1 MTPFLDQI
9 LSSVSNSLYIQK
21 LSVVTYLILVF
32 TALFGF
38 TAYLSALTSPRRNRK
53 ARLSFNLLIY
63 FIVLINTVLLLVG
76 VSTSIGLFHYSLPA
90 LLSILMIPLTF
101 YALASI
107 ETDWNKHKGLKL
119 STLVLAVLIVFL
131 FGSRHLING
140 VHEEETTSD
149 IINILINGHFRWS
162 VHGSHYDLA
171 PLDAILK
178 VMLSYTTGDT
188 IFSPVLASVM
198 YTCYGLSAFM
208 LVYVL
213 TKTVTGGSNYALTIT
228 LLTMLSYPYSPI
240 IGLSTP
246 PVPQAHLLAV
256 AALTF
261 IVGSLLGYRTLTSRD
276 YFVVIP
282 LILAAI
288 LTHPSTLGLV
298 LYLVLITL
306 WLAYRKSLTKHSYVL
321 SILIFSLIIYFAKVM
336 YTAFAAGFVNYIQVL
351 WDYAVNAFR
360 EREITAITTRNP
372 SYSELPRLCL
382 TGFATLLGYLAGL
395 ALPIL
400 VKTLKRKQL
409 SMVEQL
415 FIVTLVF
422 YGVFVLVSISS
433 GLGGIS
439 QSRIATTGAQPYM
452 ELALTLYLAM
462 LVPRQNK
469 ALILI
474 PLAISVL
481 ATLITP
487 NAIPLNYTIPMA
499 AKAATFN
506 DHVIGYKFT
515 ELIDKFY
522 FAQLYSTCGDIAKI
536 VVSQERGD
544 VSYVLN
550 LATSITY
557 YFIAPGTVH
566 AKSYWDS
573 CIMAIYAEPKDVTG
587 YVVNRVFDAWVYGFY
602 IYARR

>member
-1 MTPFLDQI
+1 MVLLIDQV
-9 LSSVSNSLYIQK
+9 LNAVSNTLYIQK
-21 LSVVTYLILVF
+21 LSVLTYLILIF
-32 TALFGF
+32 MALFGF
-38 TAYLSALTSPRRNRK
+38 TSYLSALTSPRRNRK
-53 ARLSFNLLIY
+53 IRLSFDLLIY
-63 FIVLINTVLLLVG
+63 FIVLTSTILLLVG
-76 VSTSIGLFHYSLPA
+76 VSTSIGLFHYSLLA

-107 ETDWNKHKGLKL
+107 KTDWNKHRGLRS
-119 STLVLAVLIVFL
+119 STLVLAVLVIFL
-131 FGSRHLING
+131 FGSKHLING
-140 VHEEETTSD
+140 VEEEETTSD
-149 IINILINGHFRWS
+149 MINILINGCFRWS

-178 VMLSYTTGDT
+178 VVLGYTTGDT

-208 LVYVL
+208 LVYML